1 MPNPRPPETP
11 AAILAAKIA
20 RIEALSRKNAAA
32 DTWPSFVALLARAA

>member
-20 RIEALSRKNAAA
+20 RIEALAHERQA
-32 DTWPSFVALLARAA
+32 DRWPSFVALLARAG